1 MADAAGALPGPG
13 KRKQR
18 CGVVEM
24 QWVRKVFGRKF
35 SQLRYQ
41 VVLFLFGVAVLP
53 ILVLTFIN
61 MSETSGVFLQK
72 NQETLEDNLHLSN
85 VNLQNALNDYRKLM
99 IQICT
104 DSDYY
109 ENLSLLAS
117 TTSDQYQYRN
127 VTQSLMDTIRS
138 NILLFPEVQAVG
150 VVANNGASYLYA
162 QQRQKTRLVT
172 AFFND
177 HTEDFLSQC
186 STLASQV
193 MEPIASDS
201 EYYDDNNPM
210 FYIVVP
216 SLHYDRMQIEGC
228 MVMFIS
234 PDTLQNLINNPASH
248 AYGWTDTVIVSVQGR
263 VLVSK
268 NYPIGTLFSSLPL
281 YPTLSATTLS
291 ETPQMVAG
299 NLLVSRAE
307 QGLFDTQLYAL
318 TDYSAFTG
326 VLTRLW
332 GSNLLVMGGFL
343 MGILMLAYLLTKQF
357 IRTVEQVA
365 QAMQQVDET
374 KLDVQVPERSRN
386 ELGVIE
392 RSFNVMTRQIR
403 ILLEQ
408 NRQQV
413 EHMLSLNQKACQAE
427 LKAMELQINPHFL
440 FNTIDAINW
449 MAIQEGNPLLSDQL
463 TRLSTTL
470 RHTVYHVNATV
481 TMQDELSWIKAYL
494 ELHQCRFAGRFRYRL
509 FVDEATL
516 SLRIHKLLL
525 QPFLENSILHG
536 FENLSRPGMLY
547 IHSHLLGGRY
557 LLLRVEDNGSGI
569 TPKKLAA
576 MNRMFDGGEEFGG
589 VGLNNIA
596 YRLREYYPGARIHAA
611 SSNCWTR
618 FTLYIPLTQME
629 ASADAEYSDRG

>member
-1 MADAAGALPGPG
+1 M
-13 KRKQR
+13 KKI
-18 CGVVEM
+18 
-24 QWVRKVFGRKF
+24 FGYKIT
-35 SQLRYQ
+35 QLRYQ
-41 VVLFLFGVAVLP
+41 VVLFLLIVAVLP

-61 MSETSGVFLQK
+61 LSETSGVFLQK

-85 VNLQNALNDYRKLM
+85 INLQNALNDYRKLM

-117 TTSDQYQYRN
+117 TTADQYEYRN

-150 VVANNGASYLYA
+150 VVANNGSSYLYT

-177 HTEDFLSQC
+177 HTTDFLSQC
-186 STLASQV
+186 DTLASQV
-193 MEPIASDS
+193 MEPIVLGS
-201 EYYDDNNPM
+201 EYYDEENPV

-234 PDTLQNLINNPASH
+234 PDTLQNLINSPASH
-248 AYGWTDTVIVSVQGR
+248 AYGWTDTVIVSAQGR

-268 NYPIGTLFSSLPL
+268 NYPTGTLFSSLTL
-281 YPTLSATTLS
+281 YPTLAETDLS
-291 ETPQMVAG
+291 ETPRIVEG
-299 NLLVSRAE
+299 NLLVSRAQ

-318 TDYSAFTG
+318 TDYSAFSG

-332 GSNLLVMGGFL
+332 SSNLLVMGGFL
-343 MGILMLAYLLTKQF
+343 MGILVLAYMFTKQF

-374 KLDVQVPERSRN
+374 KLDVQIPERSHN

-403 ILLEQ
+403 TLLAQ

-413 EHMLSLNQKACQAE
+413 ERMLTLNQQACQAE

-449 MAIQEGNPLLSDQL
+449 MAIQEGTPLLSDQL

-481 TMQDELSWIKAYL
+481 TIQDELDWLKAYL
-494 ELHQCRFAGRFRYRL
+494 ELQQCRFTGRFRYTL

-536 FENLSRPGMLY
+536 FENLSRPGMLS

-569 TPKKLAA
+569 APDQLRG
-576 MNRMFDGGEEFGG
+576 MNRLFDEGEEYGG

-611 SSNCWTR
+611 SSHHWTR
-618 FTLYIPLTQME
+618 FTLYIPLKQME
-629 ASADAEYSDRG
+629 ASADAEYTHRG